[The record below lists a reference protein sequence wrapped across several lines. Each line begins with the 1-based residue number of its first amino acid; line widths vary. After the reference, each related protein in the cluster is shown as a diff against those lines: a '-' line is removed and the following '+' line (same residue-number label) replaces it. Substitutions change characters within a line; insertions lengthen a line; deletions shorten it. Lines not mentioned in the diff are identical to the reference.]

1 MQVKDSS
8 WTCRLKDSNPLESNV
23 EAVNSKNRINILH
36 KPSSG
41 STWEQYGRI
50 CVLTV
55 TKLKSFVRITNMTM
69 RNGGVAR
76 DWKLM
81 ARKLTIVRHACIPFH
96 AAIRDGAKQTRRLI
110 YECQKKTKKI

>member
-8 WTCRLKDSNPLESNV
+8 WTCKLKDFNPLKGNV
-23 EAVNSKNRINILH
+23 EAVNSNNRINILH

-69 RNGGVAR
+69 QSGGVAR
-76 DWKLM
+76 AWKLM
-81 ARKLTIVRHACIPFH
+81 DQKLTIVRHACM
-96 AAIRDGAKQTRRLI
+96 AISRR
-110 YECQKKTKKI
+110 YSRWSKTN